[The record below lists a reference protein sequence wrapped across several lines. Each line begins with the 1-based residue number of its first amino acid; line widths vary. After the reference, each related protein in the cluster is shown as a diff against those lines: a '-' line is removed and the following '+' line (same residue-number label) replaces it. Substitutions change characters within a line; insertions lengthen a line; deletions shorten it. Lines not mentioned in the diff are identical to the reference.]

1 MHPPRLKSA
10 RQQGNVINQV
20 AAPTKAVNPRL
31 FNQAPHATPKRLRD
45 PIRPLK
51 GKSEMKAL
59 LVLALSSLCATA
71 MADEVPT
78 DVAQQKPAIEE
89 YTYSTH
95 LDIAKV
101 ISMSEVPNVCE
112 VVPVKMEYDD
122 SQGQRHILRYSIM
135 GNGCT
140 NG

>member
-1 MHPPRLKSA
+1 
-10 RQQGNVINQV
+10 
-20 AAPTKAVNPRL
+20 
-31 FNQAPHATPKRLRD
+31 
-45 PIRPLK
+45 
-51 GKSEMKAL
+51 MKAL

-78 DVAQQKPAIEE
+78 DVASKTVPVEE

-112 VVPVKMEYDD
+112 VVPARMEYED
-122 SQGQRHILRYSIM
+122 STGQRHILRYSIM
-135 GNGCT
+135 GNGCS